1 MERLHFHQQGL
12 ESHPGAAPLADRCSS
27 CMSASTSHRGSR
39 GLVALSRRQTT
50 GEEIA
55 NAISHGTGLVA
66 ALTGAPLLIV
76 AAAQARHPAM
86 LVGACVFS
94 GAVILT
100 YLCST
105 LYHALPHSNGKQWLR
120 LMDHLAIFLLIAG
133 SYTPFTLGVLK
144 GAWGWTLLGAVW
156 ALAVAG
162 MVLKIAGGIRHP
174 RLSTGLYLV
183 MGWLVLAAAQPLWER
198 MPLSALLW
206 LAAGGLAYTAGVP
219 FFAADE
225 RMKYGHF
232 VWHLFVLAG
241 TTCHFMAVFQ
251 CV

>member
-1 MERLHFHQQGL
+1 MSPTTTARHRF
-12 ESHPGAAPLADRCSS
+12 
-27 CMSASTSHRGSR
+27 MSASASHHASK
-39 GLVALSRRQTT
+39 GLIALSRRQTA
-50 GEEIA
+50 GEEVA

-86 LVGACVFS
+86 LVGACVFA
-94 GAVILT
+94 GAILLT

-105 LYHALPHSNGKQWLR
+105 LYHALPHGRGKQWLR
-120 LMDHLAIFLLIAG
+120 LLDHLAIFLLIAG

-144 GAWGWTLLGAVW
+144 GAWGWALFGTVW

-162 MVLKIAGGIRHP
+162 MVLKITGGIRHP

-198 MPLSALLW
+198 MPFPALLW

-225 RMKYGHF
+225 RMRFGHF

-241 TTCHFMAVFQ
+241 TTCHFMAVFH